1 MRSGTRRKRADRRSH
16 LGKQKHQGLN
26 PGVVS
31 GRPDLNRGPLRPER
45 SALPSCATPR
55 YGDSVLHV
63 SPERSRLGFL
73 FFHAFQ
79 LFLALVVT
87 LCFSPVAAEPHVAP
101 RPRVVAAL
109 VEEQPPTP
117 RTLPHAI

>member
-16 LGKQKHQGLN
+16 SGKQKHQSTYS
-26 PGVVS
+26 GVLS

-63 SPERSRLGFL
+63 SPERSRLGFPI
-73 FFHAFQ
+73 FYCFQ
-79 LFLALVVT
+79 VFLALVVP
-87 LCFSPVAAEPHVAP
+87 LRLGPVAAESHIAP
-101 RPRVVAAL
+101 RPAVVATL
-109 VEEQPPTP
+109 VNE
-117 RTLPHAI
+117 